1 MRQAHAAQGDP
12 LGGSSDPFAAARP
25 ARGPRGLGRGC
36 VAPPPRRRV
45 SQSVAPAG
53 DGGTSVEA
61 APKKEREGGNRLF
74 RFIGESYGELK
85 KVDWPSQSQTIT
97 GTTVVLIACVIVG
110 FYLYINDEVWKRVVE
125 HIFLR

>member
-1 MRQAHAAQGDP
+1 VARQTRSQRRARREAREASASAA
-12 LGGSSDPFAAARP
+12 SA
-25 ARGPRGLGRGC
+25 
-36 VAPPPRRRV
+36 PPRRRAS

-61 APKKEREGGNRLF
+61 APRQEREGGNRIF
-74 RFIGESYGELK
+74 RFIGESYAELK
-85 KVDWPSQSQTIT
+85 KVDWPTQSQTIT

>member
-1 MRQAHAAQGDP
+1 MARQTRSQRRARREAREA
-12 LGGSSDPFAAARP
+12 SAAA
-25 ARGPRGLGRGC
+25 AS
-36 VAPPPRRRV
+36 APPRRRV

-61 APKKEREGGNRLF
+61 APKQEREHGNRLF

-85 KVDWPSQSQTIT
+85 KVDWPSQTQTIT